1 MCGPQGS
8 YYYLMY
14 TPKASPSSSHTHHYQ
29 TDTLCIRI
37 NFRCVYLCMCVGVV
51 SFSTALFPGHSM
63 FSMLTLQCYQKFGF
77 CPNIQIIQCE
87 NYLIQIILAV
97 FSYKANIFARIFFIN
112 LRISGHKM
120 LAALTLKPTAV
131 LNWIQRM
138 IQFHV
143 RNLHSTNSH
152 NVYLWRNWRS
162 LPEKHV
168 FQIEI
173 IFSIRCIRLSMVL
186 PHIHMSTH
194 LNY

>member
-1 MCGPQGS
+1 MYVCG
-8 YYYLMY
+8 
-14 TPKASPSSSHTHHYQ
+14 SSQFQYS
-29 TDTLCIRI
+29 L
-37 NFRCVYLCMCVGVV
+37 V
-51 SFSTALFPGHSM
+51 SRPLHI
-63 FSMLTLQCYQKFGF
+63 SMLSLQCYQKFGF

-87 NYLIQIILAV
+87 NYLTQIIFAV
-97 FSYKANIFARIFFIN
+97 CSYKANIFARIFFIN